1 MKKRWKILD
10 YGIRFS
16 NMQVVEKVF
25 TVCCMLHNNM
35 LTEMD
40 SIESDVRVGCGVP
53 LPGDGI
59 WLHGDGRSF
68 GVEDDRALST
78 LWGKPRNQLA
88 EHVHYCATLSRS
100 SQI

>member
-1 MKKRWKILD
+1 MCFHDIKVVDKI
-10 YGIRFS
+10 F
-16 NMQVVEKVF
+16 V
-25 TVCCMLHNNM
+25 VCCMLHNNM

-40 SIESDVRVGCGVP
+40 SIESDVRVGRGVP

-78 LWGKPRNQLA
+78 LWGKRRNQLA
-88 EHVHYCATLSRS
+88 EHVHYCAKVSRS
-100 SQI
+100 SRMSILD